1 VKKKEFDL
9 FVKAGLRKEED
20 AKTIIQ
26 SLIDWLINRL
36 YTPDPD
42 LIKVVDNKLVAEL
55 GLDEEA
61 INWGHLKCYDVEK
74 AEDRYIAWVNEANPT
89 AYNLQRYLEGWLQK
103 WGWNVKVIT
112 EW

>member
-1 VKKKEFDL
+1 MKKGEFDL

-42 LIKVVDNKLVAEL
+42 LIKVVDNELVAEL
-55 GLDEEA
+55 DLNEEA

-74 AEDRYIAWVNEANPT
+74 GEDRYIAWVNEADPT
-89 AYNLQRYLEGWLQK
+89 AYNFQRYLEGWLQK